1 MVNNGVCPPDI
12 YVKLTFG
19 SSMTRECMSVYR
31 QKATD
36 SDEFICVH
44 YDETPI
50 GQHMIDFLIVSN
62 ACLPS
67 LVSKMKHD
75 LRLIQAQ
82 NFDHH
87 LVPVY
92 LENTFGLYNDVRN
105 LHSWWASSM
114 PLNQLWNDFNNY
126 RFYSQHPSPYLI
138 ETYDEVDRLM
148 DEEYYWGAVCD
159 QLQDYIK
166 WFEFYSSKLSALSD
180 ALVCCLD
187 ASQPEC
193 FTHLSNIQRAFLFR
207 SFFDDQ
213 FLNRSPINL
222 LYNLHE
228 TYSSPL
234 GKTVHRSRIQRPE
247 NSNFF
252 ASGSVNMDF
261 KSVIEGHDP
270 SIQPEN
276 LVKLIRDKK
285 LEFTR
290 ELILQEPGDTYAA
303 CSLSMYLL
311 IDNDLRIR
319 RCKNCGNYFV
329 PLNRS
334 DEQYCCRVQP
344 NGKMCRELDYE
355 VKINAD
361 ELLTIY
367 RTAYKTHNA
376 RKRRNLSNK
385 TNAETEFREWVTFAK
400 RLLERA
406 KAGELS
412 VQEFQE
418 LIKK

>member
-1 MVNNGVCPPDI
+1 M
-12 YVKLTFG
+12 
-19 SSMTRECMSVYR
+19 
-31 QKATD
+31 
-36 SDEFICVH
+36 
-44 YDETPI
+44 
-50 GQHMIDFLIVSN
+50 
-62 ACLPS
+62 
-67 LVSKMKHD
+67 
-75 LRLIQAQ
+75 
-82 NFDHH
+82 
-87 LVPVY
+87 
-92 LENTFGLYNDVRN
+92 
-105 LHSWWASSM
+105 
-114 PLNQLWNDFNNY
+114 
-126 RFYSQHPSPYLI
+126 
-138 ETYDEVDRLM
+138 
-148 DEEYYWGAVCD
+148 
-159 QLQDYIK
+159 
-166 WFEFYSSKLSALSD
+166 
-180 ALVCCLD
+180 
-187 ASQPEC
+187 
-193 FTHLSNIQRAFLFR
+193 
-207 SFFDDQ
+207 
-213 FLNRSPINL
+213 
-222 LYNLHE
+222 
-228 TYSSPL
+228 
-234 GKTVHRSRIQRPE
+234 
-247 NSNFF
+247 
-252 ASGSVNMDF
+252 
-261 KSVIEGHDP
+261 IEGHDP